1 MHVDQDAE
9 DSRQEEEEGGE
20 DAESGTS
27 GAPGRGYND
36 IDTGTEESKCTEQ
49 TSQPG
54 KAGAKVTM
62 MLLAI
67 PKHTFIQFQRRPFYS
82 KNSNSETAWGQ

>member
-9 DSRQEEEEGGE
+9 DSRQEGEEDE

-36 IDTGTEESKCTEQ
+36 IDTGTEESKSTERTFQ
-49 TSQPG
+49 MG
-54 KAGAKVTM
+54 KTGAKVN
-62 MLLAI
+62 MLLFS
-67 PKHTFIQFQRRPFYS
+67 TSEYS
-82 KNSNSETAWGQ
+82 L